1 MPCPGAEH
9 SAVQY
14 QAERES
20 PCTRSCALVVA
31 RAEAN
36 NSRAAWR
43 NPAPRDPNR
52 SLSRPAWRQPVGSPL
67 QETPFVTL
75 LTGDETVASAN
86 PAPAQVFPDYRVTS
100 LIVACAI
107 FMEQLDATVLATA
120 LPTMARD
127 FQVSAPSMSI
137 AMTVYL
143 LALAILIPASG
154 AVAER
159 FGTKRVFN
167 TSIAVFV
174 LGSIACSFAGS
185 LPMMVA
191 ARLLQG
197 TGGAMMAPI
206 GRLIVLRTVE
216 RRHLVSAM
224 SWTLIPAFLG
234 PLMGPPLGGF
244 IVTYLDWHWIF
255 YINVPIGALGYWLV
269 RRYILEIPAS
279 TQPVRFDLTGF
290 VLCGVSLGSLLF
302 GFEMIG
308 QSADLI
314 RALALIA
321 VGSAAGLGYLW
332 HAGHR
337 RDPLLDLSLLKI
349 DSFRLSVISGSLMR
363 ITQGAQPFLL
373 PLMFQIGF
381 GLSAVR
387 SGELILA
394 TTLGAIVMRS
404 LTPGLLRR
412 VGFRRGMLVNGVLS
426 SLGYAVCAL
435 FRPEWP
441 FALMFGLLFC
451 CGAFMSFQ
459 FAAYNTVAYEA
470 VPTER
475 VSAASSIYTTL
486 QQLMLSLGICTGA
499 LVLKLSMSVNGHAS
513 LQLPDFSIAFV
524 VVSLISLSSIRW
536 HLRFAPDA
544 GHELSGYRRPA

>member
-1 MPCPGAEH
+1 MAAAGGWFAPGSH
-9 SAVQY
+9 FL
-14 QAERES
+14 
-20 PCTRSCALVVA
+20 T
-31 RAEAN
+31 
-36 NSRAAWR
+36 
-43 NPAPRDPNR
+43 
-52 SLSRPAWRQPVGSPL
+52 LS
-67 QETPFVTL
+67 
-75 LTGDETVASAN
+75 TGNEIAASAT
-86 PAPAQVFPDYRVTS
+86 PTPAQVFPDYRVTS

-197 TGGAMMAPI
+197 AGGAMMAPI
-206 GRLIVLRTVE
+206 GRLIVLRTVD

-279 TQPVRFDLTGF
+279 AQPVRFDLIGF

-314 RALALIA
+314 RALTLLA
-321 VGSAAGLGYLW
+321 VGSTAGLGYLW
-332 HAGHR
+332 HAKHH

-475 VSAASSIYTTL
+475 VSAASSMYTTL

-499 LVLKLSMSVNGHAS
+499 LALKLSMGVSGHVR
-513 LQLPDFSIAFV
+513 LQLADFSIAFV

-536 HLRFAPDA
+536 HLRFAADA
-544 GHELSGYRRPA
+544 GHELSGHRRPA